1 MNESWLFPLHEY
13 QQRVAKLRT
22 YMQERDISL
31 LLIDQ
36 TEFLFYLTGFGI
48 SENMYRAC
56 LLPLTG
62 EPVMVFRA
70 MDERAFSE
78 NSWITDTVTFHD
90 WQDPLAVLADTVRA
104 RGWESATLG
113 IDFDSYCMTI
123 NRFQRLQ
130 ALLPKIQVK
139 DFSGVLKQLRTRK
152 IPQEI
157 ECIKQSA
164 AANDQAIREVVAEM
178 GVGKTERQA
187 AEIIHRVLI
196 RHGMDSNRCGIVT
209 TGGGNSFL
217 HANMQERPLEQGDIL
232 HLEVVSF
239 KRGYSSKIMRSV
251 IIGTASAAQ
260 QEIAQQ
266 LIAIQDKQLAAMKPG
281 AVAKDIDALAR
292 NAVLKA
298 GLRQDYASITG
309 YTLGYYPKTTP
320 RTSDFSHVF
329 LPTSEWLLEAG
340 MVFHMYLYAAGLAIS
355 ETVLVTENGCERLTK
370 IPRQLFTTA

>member
-1 MNESWLFPLHEY
+1 M
-13 QQRVAKLRT
+13 
-22 YMQERDISL
+22 
-31 LLIDQ
+31 
-36 TEFLFYLTGFGI
+36 
-48 SENMYRAC
+48 
-56 LLPLTG
+56 
-62 EPVMVFRA
+62 
-70 MDERAFSE
+70 
-78 NSWITDTVTFHD
+78 
-90 WQDPLAVLADTVRA
+90 LADTVRA

-130 ALLPKIQVK
+130 ALLPLIQVK
-139 DFSGVLKQLRTRK
+139 DFSGVLKALRTRK